1 MGFFFGQ
8 EEHLLETL
16 MVDGESVWASGK
28 DSHRELFRPKRKPT
42 GGAWAS
48 EKNGPVWRSLQD
60 LLSEPEEGVANRDE
74 RWGQRHGR

>member
-48 EKNGPVWRSLQD
+48 EKNGPVWRSL
-60 LLSEPEEGVANRDE
+60 
-74 RWGQRHGR
+74 